1 MLSTLLKSAIPTSS
15 TNHPQ
20 SLRRFTDIGVIS
32 RWTPEQSS
40 SSCISRCIGSSI
52 RASAAIPRDGLPQ
65 KLSRSHCATQKAAIR
80 EISLNLIFHNCTF
93 SKKVLD
99 TFGNDGFRGKQDV
112 AMVRCPR
119 NRTGLLIRFTAIIAT
134 VLVQGPGCNLIGQR
148 RNENG
153 NSIVGPSQF
162 GNSFPQVMK
171 SWIVRMFKRI
181 VRMFHRVP
189 SSANAGADA

>member
-1 MLSTLLKSAIPTSS
+1 MSRSFLAGAAE
-15 TNHPQ
+15 Q
-20 SLRRFTDIGVIS
+20 SLFILHKPLIV
-32 RWTPEQSS
+32 
-40 SSCISRCIGSSI
+40 SSI

-134 VLVQGPGCNLIGQR
+134 VLVQSPGCNLIGQR

-153 NSIVGPSQF
+153 NSIVGRSQF
-162 GNSFPQVMK
+162 GYSLPQIMK
-171 SWIVRMFKRI
+171 SCIVCMLKRN
-181 VRMFHRVP
+181 VRIFHHVP
-189 SSANAGADA
+189 LICQCWGRCMAEAGFPPQNEAAYFQVFDEMS